1 MPDRA
6 KTQPSPSVLA
16 GALGPVLRFPQRSS
30 EHPRLRPPAAVWR
43 SYGRFRPR
51 GWSRR
56 SRTGTGTGTRTGE
69 YRDRPSDR
77 REPPKSSREA
87 HHGSKHRSRP
97 SCALTQPVLGAPR
110 SRRPG
115 LCGCGSRPA
124 DACETFKPARSSRTR
139 RTRSSRTSG
148 RAPVAAAQSSP
159 STRGPRATTTRG
171 TRAKAVPPARR
182 LVHAPL
188 A

>member
-16 GALGPVLRFPQRSS
+16 GALGPGLRFPQRSS
-30 EHPRLRPPAAVWR
+30 EHQRLRPPAAVWR

-77 REPPKSSREA
+77 REPPEIEPRGPSRVDTSLTPILRAHAAGARRAPITTAWALRLRQSSCRRA
-87 HHGSKHRSRP
+87 RP
-97 SCALTQPVLGAPR
+97 
-110 SRRPG
+110 
-115 LCGCGSRPA
+115 
-124 DACETFKPARSSRTR
+124 FKPARSSRTR